1 MVHKSAPFYALLIAV
16 AATVALGDNVL
27 ASVGIVGGRPR
38 QRASAPPPVVKRD
51 TVPPGKLPVMPA
63 WLHDYAEALHKA
75 KAEQKMLLV
84 HFCKDSDANCA
95 AIERTLTVPQLRH
108 TLQRY
113 VLARVSTEAAIS
125 QQGKQVRLLEH
136 SSFGELR
143 GGPGLAVIDMVHKQ
157 QPFYGH
163 VVSAV
168 PTVSGGFYQ
177 FRPEHVP
184 AVLDLPPGTLTQRTM
199 IFAVRTHPER
209 PASTHGEADPVL
221 IDEAAKHSDHQAR
234 IRNQGHHGWGGR
246 FQRIIGRLAGRNRFG
261 APVEIVAESWPGQTL
276 TDACVDCVQSWRQS
290 SGHWRNV
297 KTHHASYGYDI
308 RQGANGIWYATG
320 IFSN

>member
-1 MVHKSAPFYALLIAV
+1 M
-16 AATVALGDNVL
+16 
-27 ASVGIVGGRPR
+27 
-38 QRASAPPPVVKRD
+38 PP
-51 TVPPGKLPVMPA
+51 

-75 KAEQKMLLV
+75 KTEQKMLLV

-95 AIERTLTVPQLRH
+95 AIERTLTIPQLRH
-108 TLQRY
+108 QLQRY
-113 VLARVSTEAAIS
+113 VLARVSTDAKIS
-125 QQGKQVRLLEH
+125 QQGQQVPLLRH
-136 SSFGELR
+136 SSFSELR

-168 PTVSGGFYQ
+168 PTIGGGLYQ

-184 AVLDLPPGTLTQRTM
+184 AVLDLPPGTLSQRTM
-199 IFAVRTHPER
+199 VFAVRTHPER
-209 PASTHGEADPVL
+209 PASTHGEANPVL
-221 IDEAAKHSDHQAR
+221 IDEAARHSEHQAR
-234 IRNQGHHGWGGR
+234 IRNQGHHGWGSR
-246 FQRIIGRLAGRNRFG
+246 FQRIIGRLAGHNRFG
-261 APVEIVAESWPGQTL
+261 APVEIVAESWPQSNL
-276 TDACVDCVQSWRQS
+276 TDACIDCVQSWRQS

-308 RQGANGIWYATG
+308 RRGSNGIWYATG